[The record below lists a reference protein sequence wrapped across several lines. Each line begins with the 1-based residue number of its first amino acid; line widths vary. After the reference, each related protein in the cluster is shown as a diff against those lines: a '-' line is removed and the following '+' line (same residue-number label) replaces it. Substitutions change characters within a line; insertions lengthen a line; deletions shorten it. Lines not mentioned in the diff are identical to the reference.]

1 MNLLHIPL
9 LRAALAAAALGLLGA
24 CTGAP
29 RAPDGGATTSG
40 VTVYGTVDAGVSRT
54 DKRSRQL
61 LF

>member
-54 DKRSRQL
+54 EK
-61 LF
+61 